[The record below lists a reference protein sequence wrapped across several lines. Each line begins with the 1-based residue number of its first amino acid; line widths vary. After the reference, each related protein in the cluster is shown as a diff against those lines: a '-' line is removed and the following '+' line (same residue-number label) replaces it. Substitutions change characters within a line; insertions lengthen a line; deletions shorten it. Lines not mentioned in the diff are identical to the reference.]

1 MFVCCGQMPISQN
14 RMISKK
20 KLIALLHLR
29 KPIVK
34 SFEADQ
40 NETVLVFPNDEHLSI
55 NQKIDFIKKGFF
67 QSAFYSESQTKINN
81 LAVPFH

>member
-1 MFVCCGQMPISQN
+1 MSHTGNFASYSYVPQSVFVCCGQMPISQN

-40 NETVLVFPNDEHLSI
+40 NETVLVFPDDEHLS
-55 NQKIDFIKKGFF
+55 N
-67 QSAFYSESQTKINN
+67 
-81 LAVPFH
+81 

>member
-1 MFVCCGQMPISQN
+1 MLHTGITLYLIEVYNVHSKYVTICGCGQMPISQN

-29 KPIVK
+29 KPIVH

-40 NETVLVFPNDEHLSI
+40 NETVLAFLREDEHLF
-55 NQKIDFIKKGFF
+55 N
-67 QSAFYSESQTKINN
+67 
-81 LAVPFH
+81 

>member
-1 MFVCCGQMPISQN
+1 MPISQN
-14 RMISKK
+14 RIISKK

-40 NETVLVFPNDEHLSI
+40 NETVLVFPDDEHLS
-55 NQKIDFIKKGFF
+55 N
-67 QSAFYSESQTKINN
+67 
-81 LAVPFH
+81 